1 MKLIKKNK
9 YCRFCHGRKFTL
21 VHKYINVPI
30 GEEFLKEKDLKNKV
44 QDLYPLEFYRC
55 NNCQLFQLLHVI
67 NAKTLYKNYLYQSKT
82 SNYLKRHFFNY
93 TKEVIRYCKIKKNN
107 LILDIG
113 SNDGTLL
120 SFFQKK
126 KYKVLGI
133 EPAREVARIA
143 NKKKIKTINSFFS
156 SKLTKKIIN
165 RYGHPKV
172 ICANNVF
179 ANIDN
184 VENWMMQIHK
194 LLDKNGFFIFE
205 SYYLLDLVKN
215 KVFDFIYHEHLSA
228 FSIKPIIYLSKKYNF
243 KLVRLEKVNTKGGSL
258 RYYLVKSENKL
269 KEDYSVK
276 TLYDEEINF
285 GLYKKNVYNI
295 LFRQINYTKNKLLNF
310 LNKKKNQNIK
320 LIAFGASITCIT
332 LMHQFNLQN
341 KILSLYDDNK
351 IKDGMFSPYSHIPV
365 YHSKKMTITKNNIIL
380 ILAWRFQKEILK
392 KYYTKFKKAKYIVQ
406 VMPKFKIIN

>member
-1 MKLIKKNK
+1 MKNIQKNK
-9 YCRFCHGRKFTL
+9 FCRICFGKKFTL
-21 VHKYINVPI
+21 IHKYTDVPI
-30 GEEFLKEKDLKNKV
+30 GEEFLKKKELKNKI
-44 QDLYPLEFYRC
+44 QKLYPLELYRC
-55 NNCQLFQLLHVI
+55 NSCGLFQLLHVI
-67 NAKTLYKNYLYQSKT
+67 NPKILYKSYLYQSKT
-82 SNYLKRHFFNY
+82 SSYLKRHFFNY
-93 TKEVIRYCKIKKNN
+93 SNKVIKYCNLKNSD
-107 LILDIG
+107 LVLDVG

-120 SFFQKK
+120 NFFKK
-126 KYKVLGI
+126 KKLKVLGI
-133 EPAREVARIA
+133 EPAKKISQIA
-143 NKKKIKTINSFFS
+143 NKNKIKTINSFFDARVS
-156 SKLTKKIIN
+156 SKIIN
-165 RYGHPKV
+165 QFGRPKV

-184 VENWMMQIHK
+184 IKNWMEQVDR
-194 LLDKNGFFIFE
+194 LLDKNGFFVFE

-215 KVFDFIYHEHLSA
+215 SVFDFIYHEHLSA

-243 KLVRLEKVNTKGGSL
+243 KLVRVEKVNTKGGSL